1 MIFRYS
7 RFFLL
12 GTLLPIVS
20 CTLQPTLEVPEA
32 YQAGQKYFHQIC
44 SNCHGPDAMGKQTK
58 APSLIDED
66 YLTHN
71 FSDDDFREAVI
82 NGTDKMPS
90 QKAKVSGEEIT
101 EIIKYLRYSQ
111 SAAGLGAEDEDDIE
125 SEDSES

>member
-1 MIFRYS
+1 MQYS

-12 GTLLPIVS
+12 GTLFSIIS

-32 YQAGQKYFHQIC
+32 YQAGQKYFHQTC
-44 SNCHGPDAMGKQTK
+44 ANCHGSDAMGKQTK
-58 APSLIDED
+58 APRLIDED
-66 YLTHN
+66 YLANN
-71 FSDDDFREAVI
+71 FSDDEIREAVI

-111 SAAGLGAEDEDDIE
+111 SAAGLSAENEDDIE
-125 SEDSES
+125 SEESES